1 MSTCEEQD
9 MLLKF
14 SLKKVVSLSRGHVVG
29 NTHLNFGFSKGGLKA
44 QWSTQPRAS
53 VATPWVSR
61 VGAVAPCKGKS
72 FKKWRRC

>member
-29 NTHLNFGFSKGGLKA
+29 NTHLNFGFSKGGLKVYKIIIISKTTLCFGFSKGGLKA
-44 QWSTQPRAS
+44 QCCP
-53 VATPWVSR
+53 
-61 VGAVAPCKGKS
+61 
-72 FKKWRRC
+72 